1 MDILLDKFLNETR
14 YSYRTVYYPTDL
26 MLYFEKHHIFEIIF
40 DLMIMLQKDR
50 PLNTEQYI
58 AEHIVEISKK
68 YNQINTFLSLE
79 DNEKT
84 ERLLQTFQRSD
95 QYYPVIELQDSLTT
109 TFLEAL
115 NDKLRYLKLQDKHI
129 IMLGDRKTLTLA
141 KKHFHFHET
150 LYVKNEKS
158 LQKTYS
164 FVTERIKLLQID
176 PHHSAITYGQRIV
189 LLGRPGCGKHRV
201 GKWLAEKLNICLV
214 SAADLVAQHER
225 NYDCFGKA
233 LDCGSLENVHTSEL
247 ITSIVQ
253 HRLLQPDCIQ
263 SGWIL
268 LDFPNT
274 ADDVTNMFQTMAVP
288 KIVLVIDADE
298 SVCRRRKFSRRKCG
312 QVKADCWQRMMF
324 ETELH
329 FFNISHPRTLVA
341 LQKQQSC
348 AVIHIDGNR
357 SYSNIQKLI
366 MDKLMIKKSL

>member
-26 MLYFEKHHIFEIIF
+26 MLYFEKHHMFEIIF

-50 PLNTEQYI
+50 PLKTEQYI
-58 AEHIVEISKK
+58 AEHIVEIAKK

-84 ERLLQTFQRSD
+84 ERLLQTFQRND
-95 QYYPVIELQDSLTT
+95 QYYPVIALQDSLAS
-109 TFLEAL
+109 TFLQVL
-115 NDKLRYLKLQDKHI
+115 NDKLRHLKLQDKHI
-129 IMLGDRKTLTLA
+129 IMIGDRKTLTLA
-141 KKHFHFHET
+141 KKHFHFHQT

-164 FVTERIKLLQID
+164 YVTERIKLLQID

-201 GKWLAEKLNICLV
+201 GKWLAEKLNICL
-214 SAADLVAQHER
+214 AQHQR

-233 LDCGSLENVHTSEL
+233 LDCGSLGNVHTSEL

-263 SGWIL
+263 NGWIL

-274 ADDVTNMFQTMAVP
+274 ADDITKMFQTMAVP

-298 SVCRRRKFSRRKCG
+298 SVCRRRKLSRRKSG
-312 QVKADCWQRMMF
+312 QVKADCWQTMMF

-329 FFNISHPRTLVA
+329 FFNISHPRTLFA

-357 SYSNIQKLI
+357 SYSNIQNLI